1 MLEIELILLIKG
13 LIVGLLVSIPLGPI
27 GVLCIQRTLNKGR
40 RSGFIS
46 GLGASSADAIFAL
59 IASLGLTI
67 VINFVREHQQYF
79 QIAGGLIVLYIGF
92 KIFSTNPVKQLKLQ
106 RMNKTMLSHD
116 YMSVFLLTVSNP
128 LAIMLFIG
136 IMAAI
141 NVANESLS
149 VFQVFFFLAGIFTG
163 SASWWFLLAFLAN
176 RFRKRIRLRSIW
188 WMNKITGTAV
198 FIFGLFVLISLW
210 ILKEPFIN

>member
-1 MLEIELILLIKG
+1 MFEIDLILLIKG
-13 LIVGLLVSIPLGPI
+13 LIIGLLVSVPLGPI

-46 GLGASSADAIFAL
+46 GLGASSADTIFAL
-59 IASLGLTI
+59 VASLGLTI
-67 VINFVREHQQYF
+67 VINFVREQQQYF

-92 KIFSTNPVKQLKLQ
+92 KIFYTNPVKQLKLQ
-106 RMNKTMLSHD
+106 RMNKTMLSQD
-116 YMSVFLLTVSNP
+116 YVSVFLLTVSNP
-128 LAIMLFIG
+128 LAILLFIG

-149 VFQVFFFLAGIFTG
+149 VFQILIFLAGIFTG
-163 SASWWFLLAFLAN
+163 SASWWFLLSFLAN

-198 FIFGLFVLISLW
+198 FIFGIVVLISLW
-210 ILKEPFIN
+210 VLKEPFI